1 MERSQAM
8 ISAISQ
14 RLPASACLGAIARS
28 KYQMAH
34 YNSRIL
40 YNHDPPSDL
49 PTIPSQKNET
59 SKLMAVVS
67 CDRPKSVEVPA

>member
-1 MERSQAM
+1 
-8 ISAISQ
+8 
-14 RLPASACLGAIARS
+14 
-28 KYQMAH
+28 MAH